1 MALTKVTRGGI
12 TADAVDGTKI
22 ADDAID
28 SEHYAATSV
37 DNAHINDL
45 AASKLTG
52 ALPAISGASLTG
64 VGVDGISSSADA
76 TAITIDS
83 SEKVNFNQGRLQLG
97 HINKFID
104 TANYVGD
111 AINIGSHP
119 YANGTVIGQ
128 SYPADSPTTIKRTI
142 HTTGTETKFF
152 TVSGATETERVRI
165 DQHGIKFNGD
175 TAAANALDDYEEGTW
190 TPTTASGWD
199 SLTFSDTGSYTKIG
213 NIVHVMVKVNVDGS
227 GTGSGGIIMG
237 GLPFASVNTGSYRPA
252 ITIFVCRLA
261 SDIDTY
267 VSGYIDINSTTVV
280 IREGG
285 TTGDGGDLGPH
296 FDSGS
301 YFYFQATYRV

>member
-1 MALTKVTRGGI
+1 MAKVKIQGNASGTGILTVTAPNTSTDRTITLPDSTDTLAVNSDVTNKLPLAGG
-12 TADAVDGTKI
+12 TMTGNLTV
-22 ADDAID
+22 
-28 SEHYAATSV
+28 ATSGV
-37 DNAHINDL
+37 TTNTISTTSTGAYAELIIQDGNAGYSWQTRSDNAQSTGTGSFLLNDRDTSSFPIVIKEGNATDTL
-45 AASKLTG
+45 VLSGGNLLLGGGVAIGGTG
-52 ALPAISGASLTG
+52 
-64 VGVDGISSSADA
+64 
-76 TAITIDS
+76 
-83 SEKVNFNQGRLQLG
+83 
-97 HINKFID
+97 
-104 TANYVGD
+104 TAN
-111 AINIGSHP
+111 
-119 YANGTVIGQ
+119 T
-128 SYPADSPTTIKRTI
+128 
-142 HTTGTETKFF
+142 
-152 TVSGATETERVRI
+152 
-165 DQHGIKFNGD
+165 
-175 TAAANALDDYEEGTW
+175 LDDYEEGTW